1 MLSHFKMSW
10 AQAYGELS
18 VVAFRVVTGLIFFM
32 HGWQK
37 FEGGVPGV
45 AGFLTSLSFP
55 MPETFAVL
63 LIAGEVLGGLAL
75 IVGAWTRFASLVL
88 VIISVVALFTVHV
101 ANGFF
106 ISNGGYEFILL
117 LLVSS
122 LTFFTWGGG
131 KYSVDAK
138 MGM

>member
-1 MLSHFKMSW
+1 MISYIKMTW
-10 AQAYGELS
+10 AQAYGECS
-18 VVAFRVVTGLIFFM
+18 VLAFRVVTGLVFFM

-37 FEGGVPGV
+37 FQGGVPGV
-45 AGFLTSLSFP
+45 AGFLTTLGFP
-55 MPETFAVL
+55 MPEVFAVL
-63 LIAGEVLGGLAL
+63 LIAGEVVGGLAL
-75 IVGAWTRFASLVL
+75 ILGVWTRLASLVL

-117 LLVSS
+117 LLVSA

-138 MGM
+138 VGL